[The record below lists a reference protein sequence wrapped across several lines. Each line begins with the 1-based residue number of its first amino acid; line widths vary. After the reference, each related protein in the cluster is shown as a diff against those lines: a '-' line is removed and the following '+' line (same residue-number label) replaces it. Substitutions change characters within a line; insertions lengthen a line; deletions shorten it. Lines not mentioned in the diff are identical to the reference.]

1 MRGGEDDDSDARG
14 PTVHRMML
22 GRLLH
27 RLRVEADISSD
38 DAADVIR
45 ASRSKISRMENGRVS
60 FKNRDVT
67 DLLSR
72 YGVTDPGT
80 IAKVAAL
87 ARRANAP
94 GWWTQYADVTAD
106 WFAEYL
112 GLETAASLIR
122 TFETQFVPG
131 LFQTP
136 EYARAVLLL
145 GNSAAAPDEI
155 ERRVALR
162 MSRQNVLTAQDP
174 PVVWSILDEGAIRR
188 QVGGRAVMRQ
198 QLSRLVEVADGQR
211 NVIVQVV
218 PVECGGYAD
227 AGGSFSILRFPGA
240 EVSDIVY
247 IEQLTSALYLDKRE
261 DVDHYMEVIDSL
273 CTEALSPSDTR
284 DFIAKAAR
292 EL

>member
-1 MRGGEDDDSDARG
+1 MRGGKDGDSDARG
-14 PTVHRMML
+14 PTVHGMML

-27 RLRVEADISSD
+27 RLRVDADISSD

-72 YGVTDPGT
+72 YGVTDAGT
-80 IAKVAAL
+80 VAKVQAL

-94 GWWTQYADVTAD
+94 GWWAQYADVTAD
-106 WFAEYL
+106 WFCEYL
-112 GLETAASLIR
+112 GLETAAALIR

-136 EYARAVLLL
+136 QYARAVILL
-145 GNSAAAPDEI
+145 GNAAAPPDEI

-162 MSRQNVLTAQDP
+162 MSRQDVLTTQEP

-188 QVGGRAVMRQ
+188 QIRSRAVMHRQ
-198 QLSRLVEVADGQR
+198 PSPLVEAADR
-211 NVIVQVV
+211 
-218 PVECGGYAD
+218 
-227 AGGSFSILRFPGA
+227 R
-240 EVSDIVY
+240 
-247 IEQLTSALYLDKRE
+247 R
-261 DVDHYMEVIDSL
+261 
-273 CTEALSPSDTR
+273 
-284 DFIAKAAR
+284 
-292 EL
+292 